1 MGNDCIKKFC
11 SGLKELGT
19 KVVNYEQK
27 ETTPLTDDENRYC
40 EEQKNA
46 TYVKK
51 RFAIIKNKKRDLN
64 YTKKLEII
72 VTLQENLEGLFIAF
86 VIYTIKYR
94 KKFL

>member
-1 MGNDCIKKFC
+1 M
-11 SGLKELGT
+11 
-19 KVVNYEQK
+19 
-27 ETTPLTDDENRYC
+27 TPLADDENRYY

-72 VTLQENLEGLFIAF
+72 VILQENLEELLIAF
-86 VIYTIKYR
+86 VI
-94 KKFL
+94 